1 MKVYLKVAL
10 PRRFGGQETPPRTLD
25 NNCVAFAPNVNGA
38 EATQNTHKHSLAL
51 SRSLLLSVLLAHM
64 HTHITQVSRRQFIT
78 FTI

>member
-38 EATQNTHKHSLAL
+38 EATQNTHKHSLSL
-51 SRSLLLSVLLAHM
+51 SLTLCLAR
-64 HTHITQVSRRQFIT
+64 THAHAHYSS
-78 FTI
+78 